1 MLLSSVDIGS
11 NAVRLLLANVYEKD
25 GHSVA
30 DKASLIRVPIRLGM
44 DVFNSGRISDE
55 RIGLLLKTM
64 SAFGNLL
71 DVYQPAAVKMCATAA
86 MREAENGKDIA
97 KLIKEETNLNIKI
110 IDGLTEARIISQYNS
125 MLMLPEGDR
134 SLFVDVGGGSTEI
147 SVLENHKMLAS
158 GSFKIGTI
166 RLLCDK
172 IDNNEWNR
180 LKSWLLSV
188 KSTRTGMICM
198 GSGGNINK
206 ITKLFGSYK
215 KDFISFKDLQKAY
228 KQMDKLTID
237 ERITQLGLRPDR
249 ADVIVPAAKIFLYIM
264 DWAGI
269 DKVIAPKLGLA
280 DGLVL
285 EMYNEIKK
293 KVVAESSTEYR

>member
-25 GHSVA
+25 GHPVA

-44 DVFNSGRISDE
+44 DVFNTGRISEE

-64 SAFGNLL
+64 SAFANLL
-71 DVYQPAAVKMCATAA
+71 DVYQPVALKICATAA
-86 MREAENGKDIA
+86 MRESVNGKEIV
-97 KLIKEETNLNIKI
+97 KRIKHETNLDVKI

-147 SVLENHKMLAS
+147 SVLENHKILAS
-158 GSFKIGTI
+158 ESFKIGTI

-180 LKSWLLSV
+180 LKNWLLSFKTTKPCV
-188 KSTRTGMICM
+188 ICM

-215 KDFISFKDLQKAY
+215 KDYISFKDLQKAY
-228 KQMDKLTID
+228 KQMDKLSVD

-249 ADVIVPAAKIFLYIM
+249 ADVIVPAAKIFLYVM

-285 EMYNEIKK
+285 EMYTEIKK
-293 KVVAESSTEYR
+293 KVLLPSV

>member
-25 GHSVA
+25 GHPVA

-44 DVFNSGRISDE
+44 DVFNSGRISEE

-64 SAFGNLL
+64 SAFANLL
-71 DVYQPAAVKMCATAA
+71 DVYQPVALKICATAA
-86 MREAENGKDIA
+86 MREAANGKEIA
-97 KLIKEETNLNIKI
+97 KRIKHETNLDIKI

-147 SVLENHKMLAS
+147 SVLENHKILAS
-158 GSFKIGTI
+158 ESFKIGTI
-166 RLLCDK
+166 RLLCNK
-172 IDNNEWNR
+172 IDNSEWSR
-180 LKSWLLSV
+180 LKSWLLSL
-188 KSTRTGMICM
+188 KSSKPCAICM

-215 KDFISFKDLQKAY
+215 KDFICFKDLQKAF
-228 KQMDKLTID
+228 KQMDKLTVD

-249 ADVIVPAAKIFLYIM
+249 ADVIVPAAKIFINIM

-285 EMYNEIKK
+285 EMYTEIKK
-293 KVVAESSTEYR
+293 KMVTTV